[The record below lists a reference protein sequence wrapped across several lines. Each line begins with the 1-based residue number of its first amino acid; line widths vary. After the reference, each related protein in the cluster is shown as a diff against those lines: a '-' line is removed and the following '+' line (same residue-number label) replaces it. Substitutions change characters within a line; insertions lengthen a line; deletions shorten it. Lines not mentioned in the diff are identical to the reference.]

1 MIFVFVTSYLYQEDT
16 GRCDGRRRAG
26 GVCGLLHPDQRHP
39 HGSLRWTVQSVRRH
53 VLPGL
58 PALHVR
64 RQHQLLPGPG
74 ALLLWL
80 LPVPEEGCG
89 SARV

>member
-1 MIFVFVTSYLYQEDT
+1 MCSLCQEDT
-16 GRCDGRRRAG
+16 GRGDGRCRAG
-26 GVCGLLHPDQRHP
+26 GVCGLLHPYQRHP
-39 HGSLRWTVQSVRRH
+39 HGSLRRAVRSVCRR

-58 PALHVR
+58 PSLHVH
-64 RQHQLLPGPG
+64 RQRELLPGPG

-80 LPVPEEGCG
+80 LPVPEEGSG